1 MIKES
6 IEKELKEA
14 MKAKDSVKMSSLRML
29 KADMHNVFIEKKEEL
44 KDADIIKIIH
54 KQVKKHKDSIEQFK
68 KGNRE
73 DLAKKEEGELA
84 ILETFLPKQLPEKE
98 LRKIIEDVIKE
109 IGASTKKDMGRVI
122 KEVMAKAKGQADG
135 KAVSQMVSGLLK

>member
-73 DLAKKEEGELA
+73 DLAKKEGGELA